1 MANSESRPTAEDR
14 AKAKWDA
21 NADEWNQWHALGQD
35 EKDALIQQ
43 ERASSRKSRRRPV
56 TET

>member
-56 TET
+56 TDT

>member
-14 AKAKWDA
+14 AKANWDA